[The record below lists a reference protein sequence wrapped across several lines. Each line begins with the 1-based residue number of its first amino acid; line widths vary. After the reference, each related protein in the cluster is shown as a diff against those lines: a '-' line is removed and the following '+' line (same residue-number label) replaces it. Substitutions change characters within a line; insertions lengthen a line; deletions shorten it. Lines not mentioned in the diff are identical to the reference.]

1 MECNKHLYARLH
13 APLQWSCRTLNTTN
27 CPQLIK
33 QWRRERNWHPLSMT
47 LLCGTLLSLLNYDY
61 HYHYYAAL
69 ILLLIYWMVLR
80 NDDSDCSLCLY
91 VCMCVS
97 GMAMSC
103 GADNNMKQQ
112 QQIAY
117 NKRTIIMIML
127 LVAYHAFVA
136 ACRVM
141 MLTTTTTTTI
151 CLRQM
156 HYYRHA
162 GGSGMECMEWGG
174 ALFVR
179 LKRAHCEQRM
189 WAWHCCWYFA
199 DVKRMTRGSL
209 TPIEWL
215 YTLYLYIGRDGVA
228 ICVKISFAI
237 PVSVHSDWFF
247 LTFHPLT
254 QRPYSM
260 IYDMTQIH
268 LIFRAIESR
277 SKPKYSRNV
286 PIEVT
291 SLRKKIANWTDP
303 MYNMN
308 EIRESQS
315 FRRNSKQSDRAANCN
330 WFDSGH
336 RSSRCDA
343 KTPLVDKID
352 ISLKSLNKLV
362 TPLASQRLSK

>member
-1 MECNKHLYARLH
+1 
-13 APLQWSCRTLNTTN
+13 
-27 CPQLIK
+27 
-33 QWRRERNWHPLSMT
+33 
-47 LLCGTLLSLLNYDY
+47 
-61 HYHYYAAL
+61 
-69 ILLLIYWMVLR
+69 MVLR

-156 HYYRHA
+156 HYYYRHA

-179 LKRAHCEQRM
+179 LKRAHCEQGM

-209 TPIEWL
+209 TSIEWL

-237 PVSVHSDWFF
+237 PVSVHSDCFF

-260 IYDMTQIH
+260 IYDTNSSHFSCDWIKVK
-268 LIFRAIESR
+268 A
-277 SKPKYSRNV
+277 
-286 PIEVT
+286 
-291 SLRKKIANWTDP
+291 KI
-303 MYNMN
+303 
-308 EIRESQS
+308 
-315 FRRNSKQSDRAANCN
+315 
-330 WFDSGH
+330 
-336 RSSRCDA
+336 
-343 KTPLVDKID
+343 
-352 ISLKSLNKLV
+352 
-362 TPLASQRLSK
+362 